1 LPRALE
7 VIGATALIVVFVVV
21 GVLVL
26 TGGLTD
32 SGGGVDRVVTL
43 SITLGIPALL
53 VVGYWLIARRQVRE
67 ALASATTRLDGEQ
80 DVIARVS
87 HSLRDRLTV
96 VYGFSETL
104 LDSDLTDTT
113 EVRDI
118 LTVINAESVDL
129 GRIVDD
135 LVASTELDSDS
146 FDLTTGKFDPAAEID
161 RVVVPFRRRGT
172 EITVDCWSGT
182 AMSDAIRFRQIV
194 RSLLSNAVL
203 HGGEEIAVIGEL
215 TPRWFRCTVADD
227 GPGLSSE
234 IEERIFRE
242 ATSGDATLLHPGR
255 PGLGLSVS
263 LEIARRLG
271 GEVSYQRSSEDLTM
285 VTLVLPTDEWPDRMV
300 ETAPPPVVADEE
312 QVDHADPDDD
322 PPTDGVD
329 HDGADGAE
337 PRTPVMDSAPVVER
351 RIAFTEDDDE
361 SDDEGVDAA
370 DDSEPAADA
379 PVEAPAGSA

>member
-1 LPRALE
+1 VVG
-7 VIGATALIVVFVVV
+7 VIGGAALLVVFVVV

-32 SGGGVDRVVTL
+32 ADGGIDRVVTL

-53 VVGYWLIARRQVRE
+53 VVGYWLIARRQVRA
-67 ALASATTRLDGEQ
+67 ALTTATSRLDGEQ

-87 HSLRDRLTV
+87 HQLRDRLTV

-118 LTVINAESVDL
+118 LTVINTESVDL

-135 LVASTELDSDS
+135 LVTSTEIDSDS
-146 FDLTTGKFDPAAEID
+146 FDLTHGKFDPAVEID

-182 AMSDAIRFRQIV
+182 ALSDAIRFRQIV
-194 RSLLSNAVL
+194 RSLVSNAVL

-215 TPRWFRCTVADD
+215 TPGWFRCTVADD
-227 GPGLSSE
+227 GPGLSSD

-242 ATSGDATLLHPGR
+242 APSGDATLLHPGR
-255 PGLGLSVS
+255 PGLGLAVS

-271 GEVSYQRSSEDLTM
+271 GEVTYQRSSEDLTM
-285 VTLVLPTDEWPDRMV
+285 VTLVLPTDDWPDRIE
-300 ETAPPPVVADEE
+300 ETPRPQPATTDDDRAEHEDADGDEALDAMDQDEE
-312 QVDHADPDDD
+312 DEAK
-322 PPTDGVD
+322 
-329 HDGADGAE
+329 
-337 PRTPVMDSAPVVER
+337 PRTPVMDAAPVIER
-351 RIAFTEDDDE
+351 RIAFTDDDDDVGDDPT
-361 SDDEGVDAA
+361 SDVDG
-370 DDSEPAADA
+370 DA
-379 PVEAPAGSA
+379 ETPVEAPAGSA